1 VKPGNFSPPPV
12 MLSDE
17 EPMAAGG
24 WRISQFSGH
33 EKNEIEVT
41 D

>member
-1 VKPGNFSPPPV
+1 MKLIKILPPPV

-24 WRISQFSGH
+24 WQDIKKSEMRIH
-33 EKNEIEVT
+33 
-41 D
+41 